1 MNDLKIL
8 RDAWG
13 QPDPPSPAAHRA
25 ARAALLAWAA
35 DTAQVTRPSRR
46 RRARWV
52 AGGLALAAAATA
64 AAVALAVTTV
74 PTVPVGRAAVNLS
87 ARQILLTA
95 AASAAARPAALG
107 KYWYVKM
114 LIKGSPTEVDQTW
127 TDHHGQTWIREG
139 TGNPVSKTDPTMG
152 FWPLGDTHIT
162 LKQIQRI
169 PTTPA
174 AFKAWLSKL
183 IIGNINKADAAA
195 GKHLRLS
202 IEQADPYIGL
212 PLADFLYRVPASPQ
226 VRAAA
231 FRVLAMFPG
240 IKRAG
245 TVDGVPALLLP
256 TGGFTVV
263 RNGKSHPG
271 VTYLKLVLDPSTSRV
286 VSVIYPAFGGGIKG
300 ITTVITAKWTN
311 HRPRVGSQN

>member
-13 QPDPPSPAAHRA
+13 QPGPPSPAAHRA
-25 ARAALLAWAA
+25 ARAALLAWPA
-35 DTAQVTRPSRR
+35 DTAQPARPSRR

-52 AGGLALAAAATA
+52 AGGLGLAAAATA
-64 AAVALAVTTV
+64 AAVALAGTTV
-74 PTVPVGRAAVNLS
+74 PTAPGGRAAVNLS

-95 AASAAARPAALG
+95 AASAAARPAASG

-114 LIKGSPTEVDQTW
+114 LITGSQEVDQIW

-139 TGNPVSKTDPTMG
+139 TGNPVSKADPTMG

-174 AFKAWLSKL
+174 AFRAWLSRL
-183 IIGNINKADAAA
+183 NIGNINKADAAA

-202 IEQADPYIGL
+202 IEQAGPYIGL
-212 PLADFLYRVPASPQ
+212 PLADFLYLVPASPQ

-231 FRVLAMFPG
+231 FRVLATFPG

-245 TVDGVPALLLP
+245 TVDGAPALLLP